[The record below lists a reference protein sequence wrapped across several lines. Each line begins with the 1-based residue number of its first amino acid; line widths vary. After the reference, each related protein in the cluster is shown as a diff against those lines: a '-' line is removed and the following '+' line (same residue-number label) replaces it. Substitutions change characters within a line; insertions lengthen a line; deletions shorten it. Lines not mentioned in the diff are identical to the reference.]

1 MFDIGIPELLLLSVV
16 TLIFVGP
23 KQLPEAVRTLAYWI
37 GRLKRGLAEVRQEI
51 EAELGTDEI
60 RQDLHNANVMQDLR
74 LAQQDLQNSIDDS
87 ASTMKDG
94 LTSMQDTGS
103 PSGGTADLPPVTKA
117 ADKSAE
123 V

>member
-51 EAELGTDEI
+51 EAGAGYRRDTAGSAQ
-60 RQDLHNANVMQDLR
+60 RQCHAG
-74 LAQQDLQNSIDDS
+74 S
-87 ASTMKDG
+87 ATCAA
-94 LTSMQDTGS
+94 GS
-103 PSGGTADLPPVTKA
+103 PEFD
-117 ADKSAE
+117 
-123 V
+123 